1 MMELKEILTEAQTVG
16 YLNETLAEEEH
27 GKELLEMGFR
37 KSNAKIPGQY
47 TSKFM
52 GISYKLQQV
61 RKVLH
66 VECDKKS
73 SEWFKILTKVAKA
86 EGLFEK
92 KWERHAMATET
103 AQKNHS
109 PVELDRFI
117 SMSQKYVNLQ
127 TSMIGGEV
135 VGVTNIDFRAK
146 AYSALDPEK
155 VLGEMFLR
163 HILYKYIKLS
173 DKHSLFVEI
182 HRRGTSAVGVD
193 VVIPNTKEAKVMAA
207 MMKFASPESAHVEE
221 KEGARAT
228 AMKKVIGPAG
238 WRSQR
243 IRTEFVG
250 GDGKREALRLCHCWP
265 RTDGS
270 A

>member
-207 MMKFASPESAHVEE
+207 MMNK
-221 KEGARAT
+221 
-228 AMKKVIGPAG
+228 
-238 WRSQR
+238 
-243 IRTEFVG
+243 
-250 GDGKREALRLCHCWP
+250 
-265 RTDGS
+265 
-270 A
+270 